1 MDLDLRQLQPADAD
15 AFIGL
20 DDAAFSV
27 RSTPEQRAQ
36 SLSTTEW
43 PHMLGA
49 FGGDG
54 VLCGVTGSFDQRLT
68 LPGGGR
74 LAVAGVTAVGVLPTH
89 RRQGVLSA
97 LMARQLDDVDGAGC
111 SVAVLTA
118 SEATIYRR
126 FGYGV
131 ASRHQSVRIARARSA
146 FTDPVPSGWSL
157 RLVDDAEA
165 VAAAPA
171 RYEAA
176 LAARVG
182 GMTRPEGFW
191 PAIFGPTATG
201 VGGGE
206 HFTILCDPPAG
217 APSSGGYATYK
228 VRRDGPSGHWVTEVG
243 EVVAAD
249 PDAEAV
255 LWRYL
260 LDIDLT
266 ESLEIGAAPLDDA
279 LAWRLADWRAY
290 QVRSQADFLW
300 VRILDPVAA
309 LSARVYGSADE
320 LVLGVTDRF
329 RPAGSGRY
337 RVVSPTEGSP
347 GVAEVTRT
355 DQLADL
361 ELDVAELG
369 SLFLGGVT
377 ASTLA
382 RAGRIAV
389 RSDEV
394 LVRADRLFAAEHQPF
409 CLTRF

>member
-1 MDLDLRQLQPADAD
+1 VDLTLRQLQPADAD

-36 SLSTTEW
+36 ALSTTDW
-43 PHMLGA
+43 SRMLGA

-54 VLCGVTGSFDQRLT
+54 VLCGVTGSYDQRLT

-89 RRQGVLSA
+89 RRRGVLSS
-97 LMARQLDDVDGAGC
+97 LMARQLDDLAASGC

-131 ASRHQSVRIARARSA
+131 ASRHHSVRIERARSA
-146 FTDPVPSGWSL
+146 FADPVPADWTL
-157 RLVDDAEA
+157 RLVDDDEA
-165 VAAAPA
+165 QELAPP
-171 RYEAA
+171 RFEAA
-176 LAARVG
+176 LAGRVG
-182 GMTRPEGFW
+182 ALTRPTGFW
-191 PAIFGPTATG
+191 SAIFGPTETW

-206 HFTILCDPPAG
+206 HFTVLCDPPAG
-217 APSSGGYATYK
+217 SAAPGGYATYK
-228 VRRDGPSGHWVTEVG
+228 VRREGTSGHWVTQVG

-249 PDAEAV
+249 PGAEAV

-266 ESLEIGAAPLDDA
+266 EALEIGAAPLDDA

-290 QVRSQADFLW
+290 QVQSQADLLW
-300 VRILDPVAA
+300 VRLLDPVAA
-309 LSARVYGSADE
+309 LSARAYGSADE
-320 LVLGVTDRF
+320 LVVEVADRL
-329 RPAGSGRY
+329 RPAQAGRY
-337 RVVSPTEGSP
+337 RLVSPAAASP
-347 GVAEVTRT
+347 GTAQVSLT
-355 DQLADL
+355 DRPADL
-361 ELDVAELG
+361 ELDVADLG
-369 SLFLGGVT
+369 SLYLGGVS
-377 ASTLA
+377 ASTLI
-382 RAGRIAV
+382 RGGRIRARDADV
-389 RSDEV
+389 AA
-394 LVRADRLFAAEHQPF
+394 RADRLFAAEHQPF